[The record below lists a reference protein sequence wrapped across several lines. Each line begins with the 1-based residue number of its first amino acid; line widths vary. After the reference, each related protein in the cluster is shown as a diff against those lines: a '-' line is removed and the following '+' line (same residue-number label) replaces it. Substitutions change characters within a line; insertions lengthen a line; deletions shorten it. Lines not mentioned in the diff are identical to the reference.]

1 MSASPILTATNVF
14 KSYATE
20 NGHTKLQV
28 LKDVNLTVQS
38 GSITSIIGSSGSG
51 KSTLLHIL
59 GGLDKPDSG
68 SVIWDNTNIFTL
80 NKNELANFRNKY
92 IGFVFQFHHLLPEF
106 TSLEN
111 VSMPAL
117 IAGTKFDQAAERAQ
131 YLMERLGVV
140 DRASHRPA
148 QLSGGEQQR
157 VAIARAL
164 MNNPKV
170 ILADE
175 PTGNLDE
182 KNTDTILE
190 MLTELRDEF
199 EVTILLITH
208 EKKVSEFSDITLEI
222 KNGTIS

>member
-1 MSASPILTATNVF
+1 MQVSPILIASNLQ
-14 KSYATE
+14 KSYTTQ
-20 NGHTKLQV
+20 NGSSKLQV
-28 LKDVNLTVQS
+28 LNGLDLSVQR
-38 GSITSIIGSSGSG
+38 GSITSIIGTSGSG

-68 SVIWDNTNIFTL
+68 SVLWDDTDIFAL
-80 NKNELANFRNKY
+80 NKNQLAEFRNKY
-92 IGFVFQFHHLLPEF
+92 MGFVFQFHHLLPEF

-111 VSMPAL
+111 VCMPAL
-117 IAGTKFDQAAERAQ
+117 ISGTRQEKARERALYIMNRLGVAERA
-131 YLMERLGVV
+131 
-140 DRASHRPA
+140 AHRPA

-182 KNTDTILE
+182 KNTDTILG
-190 MLTELRDEF
+190 LLSELRDEF

-208 EKKVSEFSDITLEI
+208 ERKVSEFSDITLEI
-222 KNGTIS
+222 NNGTIS